1 MTNERRRPLLSIVK
15 EIREITAR
23 RGLKQQDLAAAMGT
37 SSTVISWLLGY
48 ERIERDA
55 TKLLEILREVD
66 A

>member
-1 MTNERRRPLLSIVK
+1 MTTDRRRPLLSIVR
-15 EIREITAR
+15 EIREIAAL